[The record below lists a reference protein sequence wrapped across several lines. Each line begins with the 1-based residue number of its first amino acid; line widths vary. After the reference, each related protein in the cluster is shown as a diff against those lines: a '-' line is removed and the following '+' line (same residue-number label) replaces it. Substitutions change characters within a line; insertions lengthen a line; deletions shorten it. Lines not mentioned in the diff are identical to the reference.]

1 MAAPTVTTGEDQAT
15 REIIG
20 LADSLVGR
28 IWVQFQAR
36 AAEFNLSAP
45 EAKALQV
52 LEPTLPISMR
62 ELAARL
68 GANPSNITVVVGRLE
83 ARGLVSRH
91 GGEDRRVR
99 GVQLTDKGRDL
110 RWRLEQRLAEDHP
123 AIRGLSSTQRESLR
137 KILRRLNEQPR

>member
-1 MAAPTVTTGEDQAT
+1 MAAQTLTTGEDHAT

-20 LADSLVGR
+20 LADGLVGR

-52 LEPTLPISMR
+52 LDPTNPISMR

-83 ARGLVSRH
+83 GRGLVSRH

-99 GVQLTDKGRDL
+99 GVQLTDRGRDL
-110 RWRLEQRLAEDHP
+110 RRRLEQRLAEDHP
-123 AIRGLSSTQRESLR
+123 AIRGLSPTQREALR
-137 KILRRLNEQPR
+137 KILRRLSEQPR